1 MLEVNNNFLL
11 VGLIIVA
18 VTCIYLLYLN
28 LSKAS
33 ELTSLKS
40 ALTSLIQQNK
50 KRDEI
55 NNFLLERVDTLTAVI
70 NGQVNTLPAPPM
82 NLNELNPM
90 SMPTREHVIPAQEP
104 VTEDF
109 DSAEIDEILAE
120 EPISSNQDPEPVTSE
135 LDTVLTPVPEP
146 VTSELDT
153 VLTPVPEPVTSEL
166 VPEPV
171 TSELVPEPVTSELV
185 PEPVTSEL
193 KQVVHCESLTELV
206 NNSEFGD
213 DVNFLFMAKQAT
225 ANNDLVSGLL
235 HDGDQSVNGDLVSEL
250 GELDTTIDYEA
261 VPKDKKK
268 LTSGYTAKQL
278 KSIARHFGVKSR
290 GTKTELVNRIYDKL
304 T

>member
-82 NLNELNPM
+82 NLTETTPM
-90 SMPTREHVIPAQEP
+90 YMHARDHVIQAQEP

-120 EPISSNQDPEPVTSE
+120 EPVSSNQDPEPVTSE
-135 LDTVLTPVPEP
+135 P
-146 VTSELDT
+146 DT

-171 TSELVPEPVTSELV
+171 TSKLVPEPVTSEL
-185 PEPVTSEL
+185 E
-193 KQVVHCESLTELV
+193 QVVHCESLTELV

-225 ANNDLVSGLL
+225 VNHDLVSGLL

-250 GELDTTIDYEA
+250 GELDPTIDYEA

>member
-70 NGQVNTLPAPPM
+70 NGQVNLVAAP
-82 NLNELNPM
+82 
-90 SMPTREHVIPAQEP
+90 IPADVSSHTQVP
-104 VTEDF
+104 VYPVPETHQPREDVEDF
-109 DSAEIDEILAE
+109 DSAEIDEILSE
-120 EPISSNQDPEPVTSE
+120 EQVNYQTTQQSEPLSNEDPVSQASDVESQIHNVEESLPVVESDNHNSVKEHVLEQEVDRSAPVAKSLSE
-135 LDTVLTPVPEP
+135 LINT
-146 VTSELDT
+146 
-153 VLTPVPEPVTSEL
+153 
-166 VPEPV
+166 
-171 TSELVPEPVTSELV
+171 
-185 PEPVTSEL
+185 
-193 KQVVHCESLTELV
+193 
-206 NNSEFGD
+206 SEFGD
-213 DVNFLFMAKQAT
+213 DVNFLFMAKNAT
-225 ANNDLVSGLL
+225 TKHNEQVGEPENDLIEGLL
-235 HDGDQSVNGDLVSEL
+235 ETEQQSVNGDLASEL
-250 GELDTTIDYEA
+250 GDLDPTIDYTA

-304 T
+304 V

>member
-70 NGQVNTLPAPPM
+70 NGQVNTLPASPM
-82 NLNELNPM
+82 VTNELSQVSTM
-90 SMPTREHVIPAQEP
+90 SVPHAHAERQTQDFPI
-104 VTEDF
+104 EDF

-120 EPISSNQDPEPVTSE
+120 EPVTEQIPNQVTESDTVPVTPQVYEQVTESDTVPVTPQVSEQVTEPEPVTPQVYE
-135 LDTVLTPVPEP
+135 QVIEPEP
-146 VTSELDT
+146 LLEQVTNS
-153 VLTPVPEPVTSEL
+153 
-166 VPEPV
+166 
-171 TSELVPEPVTSELV
+171 
-185 PEPVTSEL
+185 
-193 KQVVHCESLTELV
+193 ESLTELIGT
-206 NNSEFGD
+206 SEFGD
-213 DVNFLFMAKQAT
+213 DVSFLFMAKQAT
-225 ANNDLVSGLL
+225 AKQNLVDGLL
-235 HDGDQSVNGDLVSEL
+235 QDGELSVNGDLVSEL
-250 GELDTTIDYEA
+250 GEVDPTIDYEA

-290 GTKTELVNRIYDKL
+290 GTKTELVNRIYDKMV
-304 T
+304 